1 MTPTPSPVLSRVG
14 QALSK
19 RPIQWQRP
27 ECGLSATERWVVQ
40 FDDDSS
46 VFVKAATDPATT
58 DWLVNERH
66 ALELVGSRFGPN
78 IIAWLEGDFPILV
91 TEDMSAGYWPAGTG
105 ETHWRDGDMAAVIDT
120 LDQLRAVQ
128 VDDRLNRL
136 PEPPLVWNDLLLNPV
151 LADSGLCTPQ
161 WLERYGADILAA
173 EQSPVEA
180 GTSLVHGDV
189 RSDNL
194 CLYPNGQVRFVD
206 WSHAGIGHPY
216 HDLVALLPTLRL
228 EGGPRPSTILSDQ
241 VGLIVRSAG
250 ANISRAL
257 SDDSGPD
264 WLRAV
269 LLRLAAINLEWVSD
283 ILELAPPTGTDHA

>member
-1 MTPTPSPVLSRVG
+1 MTELTPSVLLTLG
-14 QALSK
+14 TALGK
-19 RPIQWQRP
+19 RPVNWQRP

-40 FDDDSS
+40 FDDGTS

-66 ALELVGSRFGPN
+66 ALELVGSRFGPD
-78 IIAWLEGDFPILV
+78 IIAWLEDDFPILI
-91 TEDMSAGYWPAGTG
+91 TEDLSAGYWPAGTG
-105 ETHWRDGDMAAVIDT
+105 ETRWRDGDMAAVMDT
-120 LDQLRAVQ
+120 LAQLRIVPG
-128 VDDRLNRL
+128 DDRLNRL

-151 LADSGLCTPQ
+151 LADSGLCSSQ
-161 WLERYGADILAA
+161 WLARYGADILAA
-173 EQSPVEA
+173 EQSPLGSA
-180 GTSLVHGDV
+180 TSLVHGDV

-241 VGLIVRSAG
+241 VCLIVRSAG
-250 ANISRAL
+250 ANITRAL
-257 SDDSGPD
+257 SDDCGPD

-283 ILELAPPTGTDHA
+283 ILELAPPTGADHA